1 MKFST
6 LKQYSL
12 LALTACAILFA
23 AGCAP
28 KQTNYPTY
36 ENPTETK
43 WIAED
48 IDGKPVQGFA
58 HIWMRLDSNGKIY
71 GSGGC
76 NSFRGNYSYNNGIFR
91 TGPLATTRKSCS
103 KGMNLQEF
111 KFMQALDRV
120 ETMQERNGMLHM
132 EGQGNSLLFYK
143 GH

>member
-1 MKFST
+1 MKMT
-6 LKQYSL
+6 KLKKHTL
-12 LALTACAILFA
+12 LALAVFAVLFA

-28 KQTNYPTY
+28 KQTYYPAY
-36 ENPTETK
+36 ENPTDTK

-48 IDGKPVQGFA
+48 IDGKSIGGFA

-76 NSFRGNYSYNNGIFR
+76 NSFRGDYSYVNGIFR
-91 TGPLATTRKSCS
+91 TGPLAMTRKTCS
-103 KGMNLQEF
+103 KNMNLQEF

-120 ETMQERNGMLHM
+120 NSMQERDGMLYM
-132 EGQGNSLLFYK
+132 EGEDNSLLFYK

>member
-1 MKFST
+1 MKFNT
-6 LKQYSL
+6 LKQIL
-12 LALTACAILFA
+12 LLGIVASTILISV
-23 AGCAP
+23 GCAP
-28 KQTNYPTY
+28 KQNHYPAYT
-36 ENPTETK
+36 NPTETK

-76 NSFRGNYSYNNGIFR
+76 NSFRGDYSYSNGVFR
-91 TGPLATTRKSCS
+91 TGPLAMTRKSCS
-103 KGMNLQEF
+103 RGMSLQES

-120 ETMQERNGMLHM
+120 DSMQKRDGMLYM

-143 GH
+143 GR

>member
-1 MKFST
+1 MKTTNLTKTF
-6 LKQYSL
+6 LP
-12 LALTACAILFA
+12 ALTACIILFA

-28 KQTNYPTY
+28 KQTYYPVY

-48 IDGKPVQGFA
+48 IDGKSLGGFA

-76 NSFRGNYSYNNGIFR
+76 NSFRGNYSYVNGIFK
-91 TGPLATTRKSCS
+91 TGPLAMTRKSCS
-103 KGMNLQEF
+103 KNMNLQEF
-111 KFMQALDRV
+111 KFMQALEKVDS
-120 ETMQERNGMLHM
+120 MQERDGMLYM
-132 EGQGNSLLFYK
+132 EGNGNSLLFYK